1 MNNVI
6 DEVLDTAQ
14 TDNKIKY
21 TLTHADGTTELVQ
34 LDLATPV
41 TVAGTPLNKLLFD
54 SIADDLNTRLLISS
68 KATDNEAI
76 AGTDTSKYIV
86 PSTLQAKLNKMSA
99 WNGATE
105 TKTGSLGQANA
116 FTIFQPSTVGSPST
130 GTVTI
135 DGVFYTPDASSSYT
149 QDIVINGSSLY
160 GGTLYTSYSNSS
172 LTTNIERINANS
184 YSFVATSADSTARRR
199 IPFKIEINF
208 NVKTIKMTTF
218 NWGDR
223 SYRQLLCSYNSLTS
237 LQVVLRSPNTSGQQ
251 AQAIYSISY
260 TR

>member
-54 SIADDLNTRLLISS
+54 SIADDLNTRLLISN

-76 AGTDTSKYIV
+76 AGTDTTKYIV

-99 WNGATE
+99 WNGTTE
-105 TKTGSLGQANA
+105 TKTGNA
-116 FTIFQPSTVGSPST
+116 GETNLYNIFTPSQVGSPST

-135 DGVFYTPDASSSYT
+135 NGVFYTPASNYN
-149 QDIVINGSSLY
+149 QDIQIVGTTLY
-160 GGTLYTSYSNSS
+160 GGTLYTSNSS
-172 LTTNIERINANS
+172 NTIANNLDRIVNVDN
-184 YSFVATSADSTARRR
+184 YSFVAVTGDSVARRR
-199 IPFKIEINF
+199 MPFKIEINF
-208 NVKTIKMTTF
+208 NTRTIKMTTF
-218 NWGDR
+218 RWGNR
-223 SYRQLLCSYNSLTS
+223 EFRELLCSYNTLTAI
-237 LQVVLRSPNTSGQQ
+237 QVRLRSPNSSDRSQC
-251 AQAIYSISY
+251 IYSISY